1 MEPWK
6 KPSSNDAKAKVTG
19 NENVKLAFSLKSAS
33 KMDRFTTNQDQNENG
48 HRPILQISTNTFRQR
63 KCFVIVIICNY
74 PGGRHVAAANW
85 SCTYF

>member
-33 KMDRFTTNQDQNENG
+33 KMDRFTSNQDQNGE
-48 HRPILQISTNTFRQR
+48 QISTNTFRQR

-74 PGGRHVAAANW
+74 PG
-85 SCTYF
+85 